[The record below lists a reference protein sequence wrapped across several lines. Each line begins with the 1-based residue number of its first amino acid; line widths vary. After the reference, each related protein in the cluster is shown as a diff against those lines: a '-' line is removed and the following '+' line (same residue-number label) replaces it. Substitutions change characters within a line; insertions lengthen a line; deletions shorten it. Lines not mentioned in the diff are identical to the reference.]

1 MRFAPD
7 RSAARPH
14 RIAVIGSGPR
24 GLSVVER
31 MGARLAAEPPRRPVE
46 IHLIDAVEVGC
57 GRVWRTNQP
66 DWFLMNTVC
75 GEVSAFSGIPDGGP
89 ARAGAGPSLVQW
101 WAAVDP
107 NCPGPNG
114 YAPRAVH
121 GRYMHFVLQAVEAG
135 LPPGATLHRVRA
147 SVESIEQRGGEG
159 RGYDLALSNGT
170 RLRADRVVL
179 VTGHARQAQTGELA
193 ALAAFAAPRPHL
205 RYVDGDSAADMP
217 LDAIPAGSKVG
228 ILGLGLSFYDVM
240 AALTLGRGG
249 RFTEL
254 PGGALAY
261 QPSGN
266 EPRLI
271 AGSRSG
277 MPLPARGRNQKAPLY
292 AYTPLMF
299 TPDRVR
305 RERSGRVDFKADAV
319 PWLLAEVDL
328 VYYATTLRNRD
339 GADAAAAFTAAV
351 AAAAESGVPDVRAVA
366 ARFGLG
372 DLPRVDLDRIARPF
386 TGLAFESPAAFERAL
401 IVELRRDLEH
411 AERGNVDSPLKAA
424 LDVLRDTRWV
434 IRDLVDFSGLTP
446 ASHEHDFI
454 GWYNPRS
461 AFLAAG
467 PPRIRL
473 RQTLALV
480 EAGVLRVV
488 GPRARFAGN
497 ERLDRFVVS
506 SPQVAGSEVA
516 VETVIDARIPSPDVL
531 REAAPLTRRLYDA
544 GIWTGYVNRDGA
556 AAFHTGGV
564 AVTPAPYHPVGRD
577 GAPDTGLYVLGIP
590 TEHTRWFMQGGSS
603 RPGRWTD
610 FVHDADA
617 IAAHALALGA
627 DAVAE
632 RDTDEA
638 AVEREYEAVAV
649 GGA

>member
-1 MRFAPD
+1 MRFALD
-7 RSAARPH
+7 RSAAPH

-24 GLSVVER
+24 GLSIIER
-31 MGARLAAEPPRRPVE
+31 MGARLAADPPRRPVE

-57 GRVWRTNQP
+57 GRVWRTDQP

-89 ARAGAGPSLVQW
+89 ARAGAGPSLVQY
-101 WAAVDP
+101 WASVDP
-107 NCPGPNG
+107 DCPGPNG
-114 YAPRAVH
+114 YAPRALH
-121 GRYMHFVLQAVEAG
+121 GRYMHFVLEAVERG
-135 LPPGATLHRVRA
+135 LPPGATLHRVHA
-147 SVESIEQRGGEG
+147 KVEELERTGA
-159 RGYDLALSNGT
+159 GYALRLSNGT
-170 RLRADRVVL
+170 RLAADRVIL
-179 VTGHARQAQTGELA
+179 VTGHSRQEQTGELA
-193 ALAAFAAPRPHL
+193 ALADFAAARPHL
-205 RYVDGDSAADMP
+205 RFIDGDSAADMP
-217 LDAIPAGSKVG
+217 LDAIRPGSAVG

-249 RFTEL
+249 RFAEK
-254 PGGALAY
+254 PGGGLVY
-261 QPSGN
+261 QPSGE
-266 EPRLI
+266 EPLLV

-277 MPLPARGRNQKAPLY
+277 MPLPARGRNQKEPLY
-292 AYTPLMF
+292 AYKPVMF

-305 RERSGRVDFKADAV
+305 AHNPGRIDFKRDAV

-328 VYYATTLRNRD
+328 VYYATALRHAR
-339 GADAAAAFTAAV
+339 GADAAAEFTAAV
-351 AAAAESGVPDVRAVA
+351 AAAAERGVPDVGAVA
-366 ARFGLG
+366 RGFGI

-386 TGLAFESPAAFERAL
+386 TGMAFESPAAFERAL
-401 IVELRRDLEH
+401 IEQLRLDLEH
-411 AERGNVDSPLKAA
+411 AEQGNVDSPLKAA

-434 IRDLVDFSGLTP
+434 IRNLVDFSGLTP
-446 ASHEHDFI
+446 RSHEQDFI

-473 RQTLALV
+473 WQTLALV

-488 GPRARFAGN
+488 GPRARFVGD

-506 SPQVAGSEVA
+506 SPQVAGSEVP

-531 REAAPLTRRLYDA
+531 REAAPLTRKLYDA
-544 GIWTGYVNRDGA
+544 GVWTGYVNRHEGEE
-556 AAFHTGGV
+556 FHTGGV
-564 AVTPAPYHPVGRD
+564 AVTAAPYHPVGRD

-617 IAAHALALGA
+617 IAGHAL
-627 DAVAE
+627 
-632 RDTDEA
+632 EA
-638 AVEREYEAVAV
+638 ADVIPDEDMETVEPRYEALAV

>member
-1 MRFAPD
+1 MRFGPD
-7 RSAARPH
+7 RAAVPH

-57 GRVWRTNQP
+57 GRVWRTDQP

-89 ARAGAGPSLVQW
+89 ARAGAGPSLVQY
-101 WAAVDP
+101 WASVDP
-107 NCPGPNG
+107 RCPGPNG
-114 YAPRAVH
+114 YAPRALH
-121 GRYMHFVLQAVEAG
+121 GRYMHFVLEAVERG

-147 SVESIEQRGGEG
+147 AVETLERAGD
-159 RGYDLALSNGT
+159 GYVLALSNGT
-170 RLRADRVVL
+170 RLHADRVIL
-179 VTGHARQAQTGELA
+179 VTGHARQEQTGELA
-193 ALAAFAAPRPHL
+193 ALAEFAAPRPHL
-205 RYVDGDSAADMP
+205 RYIDGDSAADMP
-217 LDAIPAGSKVG
+217 LDAIPAGSAVG

-249 RFTEL
+249 TFAEK
-254 PGGALAY
+254 PGGGLVY
-261 QPSGN
+261 RPSGR
-266 EPRLI
+266 EPLLV

-277 MPLPARGRNQKAPLY
+277 MPLPARGRNQKEPLY
-292 AYTPLMF
+292 AYTPVMF

-305 RERSGRVDFKADAV
+305 KNRPGRIDFKHDAV
-319 PWLLAEVDL
+319 PWLLAEVNL
-328 VYYATTLRNRD
+328 VYYATELRNRR
-339 GADAAAAFTAAV
+339 GADAAAEFTAAV
-351 AAAAESGVPDVRAVA
+351 ARAAEGGVPDVSALA
-366 ARFGLG
+366 AHFGV
-372 DLPRVDLDRIARPF
+372 DLPPVDLDRIARPF
-386 TGLAFESPAAFERAL
+386 TGLAFDDPAAFERAL
-401 IVELRRDLEH
+401 VGELRRDLEH
-411 AERGNVDSPLKAA
+411 AEHGNVDSPLKAA

-434 IRDLVDFSGLTP
+434 IRNLVDFSGLTP
-446 ASHEHDFI
+446 ESHERDFI

-473 RQTLALV
+473 WQTLALI

-488 GPRARFAGN
+488 GPRARFAGD

-506 SPQVAGSEVA
+506 SPQVAGSEVP

-531 REAAPLTRRLYDA
+531 REAAPLTRKLYDA
-544 GIWTGYVNRDGA
+544 GVWTGYVNRHGEA
-556 AAFHTGGV
+556 EFHTGGV
-564 AVTPAPYHPVGRD
+564 AVTPAPYHPLGRD

-617 IAAHALALGA
+617 IAGHALAAA
-627 DAVAE
+627 DPII
-632 RDTDEA
+632 DEELEI
-638 AVEREYEAVAV
+638 VEAEYEALAV

>member
-1 MRFAPD
+1 MRFGRD
-7 RSAARPH
+7 RAAVPH

-57 GRVWRTNQP
+57 GRVWRTDQP

-89 ARAGAGPSLVQW
+89 ARAGAGPSLVQY
-101 WAAVDP
+101 WASVDP
-107 NCPGPNG
+107 GCPGPNG
-114 YAPRAVH
+114 YAPRALH
-121 GRYMHFVLQAVEAG
+121 GRYMHFVLEAVERG

-147 SVESIEQRGGEG
+147 AVETLEREG
-159 RGYDLALSNGT
+159 DGYALALSNGT
-170 RLRADRVVL
+170 RLHADRVIL
-179 VTGHARQAQTGELA
+179 VTGHARQEQTGELA
-193 ALAAFAAPRPHL
+193 ALAEFAAPRPHL

-217 LDAIPAGSKVG
+217 LDAIPAGSAVG

-249 RFTEL
+249 TFAEK
-254 PGGALAY
+254 PGGGLVY
-261 QPSGN
+261 RPSGR
-266 EPRLI
+266 EPLLV

-277 MPLPARGRNQKAPLY
+277 MPLPARGRNQKEPLY

-305 RERSGRVDFKADAV
+305 KNRSGRIDFKHDAV
-319 PWLLAEVDL
+319 PWLLAEVNL
-328 VYYATTLRNRD
+328 VYYATELRHRR
-339 GADAAAAFTAAV
+339 GADAAAEFTAAV
-351 AAAAESGVPDVRAVA
+351 ARAAEGGVPDVSAIA
-366 ARFGLG
+366 ARSGV
-372 DLPRVDLDRIARPF
+372 DLPPVDLDRIARPF
-386 TGLAFESPAAFERAL
+386 TGLSFDDPAAFERAL
-401 IVELRRDLEH
+401 LGELRRDLAH
-411 AERGNVDSPLKAA
+411 AEHGNVDSPLKAA

-434 IRDLVDFSGLTP
+434 IRNLVDFSGLTP
-446 ASHEHDFI
+446 ESHERDFI

-473 RQTLALV
+473 WQTLALI

-488 GPRARFAGN
+488 GPRARFAGD

-506 SPQVAGSEVA
+506 SPQVAGSAVP

-531 REAAPLTRRLYDA
+531 REAAPLTRKLYDA
-544 GIWTGYVNRDGA
+544 GVWTGYVNRHGEA
-556 AAFHTGGV
+556 EFHTGGV
-564 AVTPAPYHPVGRD
+564 AVTPAPYHPLGRD

-610 FVHDADA
+610 FVHDADV
-617 IAAHALALGA
+617 IAGHALAAA
-627 DAVAE
+627 DLII
-632 RDTDEA
+632 DEELEI
-638 AVEREYEAVAV
+638 VEPEYEAVAA

>member
-1 MRFAPD
+1 MRFGRD
-7 RSAARPH
+7 RSAAPPH

-24 GLSVVER
+24 GLSIVER

-46 IHLIDAVEVGC
+46 IYLIDAVEVGC
-57 GRVWRTNQP
+57 GRVWRTDQP

-101 WAAVDP
+101 WVSVDP
-107 NCPGPNG
+107 DCPGPNG

-121 GRYMHFVLQAVEAG
+121 GRYMHFVLRAVEAS
-135 LPPGATLHRVRA
+135 LPPNATLHRVHA
-147 SVESIEQRGGEG
+147 SVETLARDGD
-159 RGYDLALSNGT
+159 GYGLALSNGT
-170 RLRADRVVL
+170 RLTVDRVIL
-179 VTGHARQAQTGELA
+179 VTGHSRQKQTGELA
-193 ALAAFAAPRPHL
+193 SLAAFAATRPHV
-205 RYVDGDSAADMP
+205 RYIDGDSAADMP
-217 LDAIPAGSKVG
+217 LDAIRAGSAVG
-228 ILGLGLSFYDVM
+228 VLGLGLSFYDVM

-249 RFTEL
+249 SFV
-254 PGGALAY
+254 PKGGGGLAY
-261 QPSGN
+261 QPSGE
-266 EPRLI
+266 EPLLV

-277 MPLPARGRNQKAPLY
+277 MPLPARGRNQKEPLY
-292 AYTPLMF
+292 AYTPVMF

-305 RERSGRVDFKADAV
+305 EHNPGRIDFKADAV

-328 VYYATTLRNRD
+328 VYYATELRHRR
-339 GADAAAAFTAAV
+339 GADAAAEFTAAV
-351 AAAAESGVPDVRAVA
+351 AAAADSGVPDVSAIAR
-366 ARFGLG
+366 RFGI

-386 TGLAFESPAAFERAL
+386 TGMSFESPAAFERAL
-401 IVELRRDLEH
+401 IAHLRLDLDH
-411 AERGNVDSPLKAA
+411 AEQGNVDSPLKAA

-434 IRDLVDFSGLTP
+434 IRNLVDFSGLTP
-446 ASHEHDFI
+446 ASHERDFI

-473 RQTLALV
+473 WQTLALV
-480 EAGVLRVV
+480 EAGLLRIV
-488 GPRARFAGN
+488 GPQARFAGD
-497 ERLDRFVVS
+497 EQLDRFIVF
-506 SPQVAGSEVA
+506 SPQVAGSEVP

-531 REAAPLTRRLYDA
+531 REAAPLTRKLYDA
-544 GIWTGYVNRDGA
+544 GVWTGYVNRHGDA
-556 AAFHTGGV
+556 EFHTGGV

-617 IAAHALALGA
+617 IAGHALAAA
-627 DAVAE
+627 DLII
-632 RDTDEA
+632 DEHLEI
-638 AVEREYEAVAV
+638 VEPQYEAVAA